1 MYGARLPLNFSTNSD
16 IELVD
21 ATKEADIKTSGNERS
36 NCNYYSTPDWNRL
49 SQTWEA
55 MYMAIESANE
65 VVYGVRN
72 NGMQED
78 FLVSL
83 GEALTLRAMLYYD
96 LVKNFGDVPMRLEP
110 TNVDG
115 SNIYSTKEKRD
126 VIYEQLIKDLQE
138 AAQYLPWQGEQGYTS
153 ERVNKGFALGL
164 TARIALAQ
172 AGYSIRE
179 AAIEGYE
186 TASFSDAT
194 YPTQRPAQAK
204 RDELYDIALD
214 ALNELISSGR
224 HNLNASFEEV
234 WDMSNKL
241 VLDNGAR
248 ENLYE
253 VAHGLEFSG
262 EMGYTVGVRDRKS
275 VV

>member
-1 MYGARLPLNFSTNSD
+1 MASCSDFLDQYSPSELTEEVVYNSAEYTKQAVNRIYTHLTKDHMYGARLPLNFSTNSD

-115 SNIYSTKEKRD
+115 SNIYS
-126 VIYEQLIKDLQE
+126 
-138 AAQYLPWQGEQGYTS
+138 
-153 ERVNKGFALGL
+153 
-164 TARIALAQ
+164 
-172 AGYSIRE
+172 
-179 AAIEGYE
+179 
-186 TASFSDAT
+186 
-194 YPTQRPAQAK
+194 
-204 RDELYDIALD
+204 
-214 ALNELISSGR
+214 
-224 HNLNASFEEV
+224 
-234 WDMSNKL
+234 
-241 VLDNGAR
+241 
-248 ENLYE
+248 
-253 VAHGLEFSG
+253 
-262 EMGYTVGVRDRKS
+262 DRKS